1 MKQKK
6 REDMFHLDD
15 DVTED
20 YLKGKDGGLVLEDRY
35 KREKKWEGKCECMV
49 FVYIS
54 YDLTNDRVWIIVCVE
69 CSHKKKKN
77 VQIKT
82 FY

>member
-35 KREKKWEGKCECMV
+35 KREKK
-49 FVYIS
+49 
-54 YDLTNDRVWIIVCVE
+54 
-69 CSHKKKKN
+69 
-77 VQIKT
+77 
-82 FY
+82 